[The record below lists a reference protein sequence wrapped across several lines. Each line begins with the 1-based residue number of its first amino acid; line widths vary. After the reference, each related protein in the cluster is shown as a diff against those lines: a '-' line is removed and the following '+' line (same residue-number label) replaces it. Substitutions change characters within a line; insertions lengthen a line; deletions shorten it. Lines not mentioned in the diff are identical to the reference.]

1 MIPLDLRPFQRVNG
15 AMCSRYKLITP
26 TGVIVADFNIRAGRP
41 NLEARYNIAP
51 TQAAPVVRRT
61 PSGRQLALLR
71 WGLIPSW
78 AKDSKFAAST
88 INARAETVAEKPA
101 FREALK
107 SRRCLVIADGFYE
120 WKTETGG
127 KQPYLFARKDDRP
140 MAFAGL
146 WERWEKGPRENEPGP
161 IESFTIIVTSS
172 NDLVRTVHDRMP
184 VILDPADFDAW
195 LDAERHEPAQVLDL
209 LKPYPADDMK
219 AEPVSRKLNNVRN
232 EGAEI
237 LTDQDAGA
245 APWRLL

>member
-1 MIPLDLRPFQRVNG
+1 
-15 AMCSRYKLITP
+15 MCGLYKLITP
-26 TGVIVADFNIRAGRP
+26 TGNIVEEFNIRAGRP

-51 TQAAPVVRRT
+51 TQTAPVVRQT
-61 PSGRQLALLR
+61 PNGRQLALLR

-120 WKTETGG
+120 WKTEAGE
-127 KQPYLFARKDDRP
+127 KQPYQFARKDGRLL
-140 MAFAGL
+140 AFAGL
-146 WERWEKGPRENEPGP
+146 WERWEKGPEP

-184 VILDPADFDAW
+184 VILDPADFDTW
-195 LDAERHEPAQVLDL
+195 LDAERHGPAQVLDL
-209 LKPYPADDMK
+209 LKPYAADDMK